1 MQAINR
7 ENMIKSIYLT
17 VIFLLSAG
25 LAMAQ
30 NATLKGRVTDGETNE
45 PLIAASVHLGDKDGI
60 TTNERGDYTIEN
72 LKPGEYKITV
82 KFIGYENFEQ
92 KIRLKAGDV
101 LVLNMSLKR
110 TAQAI
115 ADVTVF
121 GHVDKES
128 EAAARTSEKDANNIT
143 NVVTAEIMQRS
154 PDINAANVLSR
165 VSGVT
170 IQRNTG
176 GDEAYAIIRGLEPR
190 YNNTL
195 INGVKVTSPDEKSRY
210 VSLDIVPS
218 DILQRIEVSKTLL
231 PEMEGD
237 AIGGTVNLVFKD
249 APDTTLLSIN
259 GQVGYSQIFIDRKYV
274 TFSKDEIQSKSP
286 FGLHGDNY
294 TAQPND
300 FSRSNLDFQPKVAW
314 PSTVI
319 GLTWGRRFFHRKL
332 GIIIADNLQNQ
343 YYGSNS
349 QYNPVNPNPQDDFKP
364 GITDIANLTY
374 SNQQLNNALSFHA
387 DYKINDRNKVTVNNV
402 FLYSYFAQARLSIDT
417 SIVGGNGGRIG
428 PGTGSVV
435 NDDRSLTQNE
445 YLENLKVDGKHILS
459 KHFLFDWAG
468 VFSNASKSM
477 PDEADISI
485 DHKINA
491 DFTSTPYYFDG
502 ISHTWQH
509 NNDKDY
515 DGIANLTYKG
525 KLGRYPLELKAGG
538 LYRHKDR
545 YNTQDEYQLKPDTD
559 ASGKKQQFTSIYTA
573 HWVVYNAKG
582 TADYDVNN
590 YHAFED
596 ISAGYGEFKLTMDKL
611 DIFGGI
617 RIENTSQGFDY
628 VTFIPTLENNVRKT
642 YTDMLPSLHLN
653 YHLNNKTNI
662 RASYFASISRPNYY
676 ELVPY
681 TVQGVSGINQ
691 SGNPNLQHATA
702 DNFDLRYE
710 YYPKEDEQL
719 LVSAFYKKL
728 YNPIELEL
736 TGFGGGNIT
745 VEPENIAPEAT
756 IEGAELVYTKYF
768 GKLGLSANY
777 AYIYSNVQSLKV
789 VPDEVGPGNTTVT
802 KLQGRSLQG
811 QTGNSLNAS
820 LLYRD
825 KHSGFFVQVAYQYI
839 GKTLSQVYAD
849 YGYDYYTQP
858 QSFLA
863 LSGEKAFNR
872 HFTIFGKF
880 NNLLNTPTTIK
891 INDIIVGQNI
901 YRANYNLGLRY
912 VL

>member
-1 MQAINR
+1 MVKNF
-7 ENMIKSIYLT
+7 YLT
-17 VIFLLSAG
+17 IIFLLSAG
-25 LAMAQ
+25 LATAQ
-30 NATLKGRVTDGETNE
+30 NATLQGRVTDAGTNE
-45 PLIAASVHLGDKDGI
+45 PLAGATVHLDNKGGT
-60 TTNERGDYTIEN
+60 TTNERGDYVMANIT
-72 LKPGEYKITV
+72 PGEYKVQV
-82 KFIGYENFEQ
+82 KFIGYGAFEQ
-92 KIRLKAGDV
+92 KVKLAAGEV
-101 LVLNMSLKR
+101 LALNISLKR
-110 TAQAI
+110 TSQAL
-115 ADVTVF
+115 ANVMVF
-121 GHVDKES
+121 GQVDKES

-143 NVVTAEIMQRS
+143 NVVTAQIMERS

-170 IQRNTG
+170 IERNTG

-195 INGVKVTSPDEKSRY
+195 VNGVKVTSPDEKSRY

-249 APDTTLLSIN
+249 APDTTLLKIN
-259 GQVGYSQIFIDRKYV
+259 GQVGYSQIFIDQKFE
-274 TFSKDEIQSKSP
+274 TFSKDEIQPKSP
-286 FGLHGDNY
+286 FGLHGENY
-294 TAQPND
+294 VAQPND
-300 FSRSNLDFQPKVAW
+300 FSRSNLDFQPQIAL

-332 GIIIADNLQNQ
+332 GIIIADNFQNQ

-349 QYNPVNPNPQDDFKP
+349 QNNPVSPNPQDEFKP

-374 SNQQLNNALSFHA
+374 SNQQLNNGLSLHA

-468 VFSNASKSM
+468 VYSNASKSM

-515 DGIANLTYKG
+515 DAIANLTYKG

-545 YNTQDEYQLKPDTD
+545 YNTQDSYQLQPDTD

-573 HWVVYNAKG
+573 EWVVYNAKG

-596 ISAGYGEFKLTMDKL
+596 ITAAYGEFKLILNKL
-611 DIFGGI
+611 DIFAGV
-617 RIENTSQGFDY
+617 RMENTSQGFDY
-628 VTFIPTLENNVRKT
+628 ATFIPSELNNVRKT
-642 YTDMLPSLHLN
+642 YTDILPSLHLN
-653 YHLNNKTNI
+653 YHLNDKTNI

-681 TVQGVSGINQ
+681 NIQGVTGINET
-691 SGNPNLQHATA
+691 GNPSLQHATA

-710 YYPKEDEQL
+710 YYPKDDEEL

-736 TGFGGGNIT
+736 TGFGGGDIT
-745 VEPENIAPEAT
+745 VKPENIAPQAT
-756 IEGAELVYTKYF
+756 IEGAELVYVKYF
-768 GKLGLSANY
+768 GKFGLSANY
-777 AYIYSNVQSLKV
+777 AYIYSNVKSLKV
-789 VPDEVGPGNTTVT
+789 VPDSVGPGNTTVT
-802 KLQGRSLQG
+802 KLQSRPLQG

-825 KHSGFFVQVAYQYI
+825 THNGLFIQVAYQYI

-863 LSGEKAFNR
+863 LSAEKSFNR

-891 INDIIVGQNI
+891 INNIVVGQNI
-901 YRANYNLGLRY
+901 YMANYNLGLRY